1 MPVSQQ
7 AQFLDVPWQCMPH
20 LFLNVVLC
28 RLQVAGITEE
38 AALYDQHQAAKAAA
52 LAVFVD
58 AAMGEPELVK
68 EFEKRLEKGG
78 RASAAQLVTLIEFT
92 AGIKAKIHF
101 FIYLRFF

>member
-1 MPVSQQ
+1 
-7 AQFLDVPWQCMPH
+7 MPH
-20 LFLNVVLC
+20 VLLAVVLC

-78 RASAAQLVTLIEFT
+78 RASAAHHTPWLHCERAQGQALVDHCLDVADAAEQAQAI
-92 AGIKAKIHF
+92 AQMNVSA
-101 FIYLRFF
+101 